1 LLTGGVGVQLDLKL
15 LRLVSPG
22 VQVAFNAGEEPL
34 LLQVNV
40 PVTSAPPLTLLGK
53 LSTGANV
60 VTGFTVIG
68 VVALLLGA
76 LSAAVVPVTVT
87 EPLVGAVPLIVQTI
101 EAPAAKLL
109 TGGVGVQLDLKLL
122 RFVSPALQVAF
133 NAGEEPLLLQ
143 VNVPVTS
150 APPLTLLGKLST
162 GANVV
167 TGFTV
172 IGVVALLLGAL
183 SAAVVPVTVT
193 EPFAGAVPEMLQ
205 TIEAPAAKLLTG
217 GVGVQLDVKLLK
229 LVSPAVQVAFSAGE
243 EPLLLQVNV
252 PVTSAPPL
260 TLLGKFNT
268 GAKVVTGFTVIGV
281 LALLLGAL
289 SAAVVPVTVTEPFA
303 GAVPLIVQFIEAPAA
318 KLPTGGVGEQL
329 YLTLLRLVV
338 PTVQV
343 AFTAGAEPVFVQVNV
358 PDTAEPPLTDD
369 GKFSPGVSVVTGS
382 MGTLV

>member
-1 LLTGGVGVQLDLKL
+1 MVFVCTLIGALTVLLVA
-15 LRLVSPG
+15 LVAP
-22 VQVAFNAGEEPL
+22 E
-34 LLQVNV
+34 V
-40 PVTSAPPLTLLGK
+40 PVIL
-53 LSTGANV
+53 
-60 VTGFTVIG
+60 ID
-68 VVALLLGA
+68 
-76 LSAAVVPVTVT
+76 
-87 EPLVGAVPLIVQTI
+87 PLVGAVPLILQII

-122 RFVSPALQVAF
+122 R
-133 NAGEEPLLLQ
+133 
-143 VNVPVTS
+143 
-150 APPLTLLGKLST
+150 
-162 GANVV
+162 
-167 TGFTV
+167 
-172 IGVVALLLGAL
+172 
-183 SAAVVPVTVT
+183 
-193 EPFAGAVPEMLQ
+193 
-205 TIEAPAAKLLTG
+205 
-217 GVGVQLDVKLLK
+217 
-229 LVSPAVQVAFSAGE
+229 LVLPGVQVAFSAGE

-252 PVTSAPPL
+252 PVTVAPPL

-268 GAKVVTGFTVIGV
+268 GANVVTGFTVIGV
-281 LALLLGAL
+281 VALLLGAL

>member
-1 LLTGGVGVQLDLKL
+1 MVFVCTLIGALTVLLVALVAPEVPVILIDPLVGAVPLILQIIEAPAAKLLTGGVGVQLDLKL
-15 LRLVSPG
+15 FRLVLPG
-22 VQVAFNAGEEPL
+22 VQVAFSAGEEPL

-40 PVTSAPPLTLLGK
+40 PVTVAPPLTLLGK
-53 LSTGANV
+53 FNTGANV

-122 RFVSPALQVAF
+122 RLVSPALQVAF
-133 NAGEEPLLLQ
+133 RAGNEPLLLQ
-143 VNVPVTS
+143 VNVPVTV
-150 APPLTLLGKLST
+150 APPLTLLGNFNT

-172 IGVVALLLGAL
+172 IGVV
-183 SAAVVPVTVT
+183 
-193 EPFAGAVPEMLQ
+193 
-205 TIEAPAAKLLTG
+205 
-217 GVGVQLDVKLLK
+217 
-229 LVSPAVQVAFSAGE
+229 
-243 EPLLLQVNV
+243 
-252 PVTSAPPL
+252 
-260 TLLGKFNT
+260 
-268 GAKVVTGFTVIGV
+268 
-281 LALLLGAL
+281 ALLLGAL